1 MDLVVLEDLCT
12 YFPARGP
19 TGRRA
24 MLHAVD
30 KVSFTIRRNEILA
43 LVGESG
49 CGKSTLGRTIL
60 QLQKQTAGRVL
71 FDGQDLAALAPAELR
86 RLRRRMQIIFQ
97 NPHGS
102 LDPRISVGQAIR
114 DPLDIHAVG
123 TSDERQARVHQLLG
137 LVGLLPDHAQRFP
150 HQISGGQAQRVAM
163 ARALALQP
171 DFIIGDEPVSSL
183 DVSIQ
188 AQILNLMSDLRAEL
202 GLTYLFIAHNLA
214 VVEHFSTRVAVMYLG
229 RIAELAPEWRAL
241 RPSAASLHAGVARVC
256 AGRRSGRSGAPSRA
270 RRRRPESAGP
280 AARLP
285 VCVALPD
292 GHGRLPPR
300 GSGLDRDRA
309 GTLGSVPS
317 VSRLHL
323 QLNCQVRRAL
333 SIEPD
338 QIVPRRAARPRSNDA
353 AWR

>member
-1 MDLVVLEDLCT
+1 MDLVVVEDLCT
-12 YFPARGP
+12 YFPVRGP

-24 MLHAVD
+24 VLHAVD

-60 QLQKQTAGRVL
+60 QLQTPTAGRVL
-71 FDGQDLAALAPAELR
+71 FDGQDLAAVAPADLR

-123 TSDERQARVHQLLG
+123 TSDERQARVHQLLD

-171 DFIIGDEPVSSL
+171 EFIIGDEPVSSL

-214 VVEHFSTRVAVMYLG
+214 VVEHFSTRVAGMYLG
-229 RIAELAPEWRAL
+229 RIAELAPSGELYARPLHPYTQAL
-241 RPSAASLHAGVARVC
+241 LASAPVADPDAPVRPPALAGDVPSPLNPRPGCRFASRCPMVMDVCRQVDPVLTEVEPEHWVACHLYPGSASN
-256 AGRRSGRSGAPSRA
+256 RSDQGSI
-270 RRRRPESAGP
+270 AGP
-280 AARLP
+280 
-285 VCVALPD
+285 V
-292 GHGRLPPR
+292 
-300 GSGLDRDRA
+300 
-309 GTLGSVPS
+309 
-317 VSRLHL
+317 
-323 QLNCQVRRAL
+323 
-333 SIEPD
+333 
-338 QIVPRRAARPRSNDA
+338 
-353 AWR
+353 

>member
-1 MDLVVLEDLCT
+1 MDLVVVEDLCT
-12 YFPARGP
+12 YFPVRGP

-24 MLHAVD
+24 VLHAVD

-71 FDGQDLAALAPAELR
+71 FDGQDLSAVAPAELR

-123 TSDERQARVHQLLG
+123 TSDERQARVHQLLD

-171 DFIIGDEPVSSL
+171 EFIIGDEPVSSL

-229 RIAELAPEWRAL
+229 RIAELAPSGELYARPLHPYTQAL
-241 RPSAASLHAGVARVC
+241 LASAPVADPDAPVRPPALAGDVPSPLNPRPGCRFASRCPMVMDVCRQVDPVLTEVEPEHWVACHLYPGSASN
-256 AGRRSGRSGAPSRA
+256 RSDQGSI
-270 RRRRPESAGP
+270 AGP
-280 AARLP
+280 
-285 VCVALPD
+285 V
-292 GHGRLPPR
+292 
-300 GSGLDRDRA
+300 
-309 GTLGSVPS
+309 
-317 VSRLHL
+317 
-323 QLNCQVRRAL
+323 
-333 SIEPD
+333 
-338 QIVPRRAARPRSNDA
+338 
-353 AWR
+353 

>member
-1 MDLVVLEDLCT
+1 MDLVVVEDLCT
-12 YFPARGP
+12 YFPVRGP

-24 MLHAVD
+24 LLHAVD

-71 FDGQDLAALAPAELR
+71 FDGQDLSAVAPAELR

-123 TSDERQARVHQLLG
+123 TSDERQARVHQLLD

-171 DFIIGDEPVSSL
+171 EFIIGDEPVSSL

-229 RIAELAPEWRAL
+229 RIAELAPSGELYARPLHPYTQAL
-241 RPSAASLHAGVARVC
+241 LASAPVADPDAPVRPPALAGDVPSPLNPRPGCRFASRCPMVMDVCRQVDPVLTEVEPEHWVACHLYPGSASN
-256 AGRRSGRSGAPSRA
+256 RSDQGSI
-270 RRRRPESAGP
+270 AGP
-280 AARLP
+280 
-285 VCVALPD
+285 V
-292 GHGRLPPR
+292 
-300 GSGLDRDRA
+300 
-309 GTLGSVPS
+309 
-317 VSRLHL
+317 
-323 QLNCQVRRAL
+323 
-333 SIEPD
+333 
-338 QIVPRRAARPRSNDA
+338 
-353 AWR
+353 

>member
-1 MDLVVLEDLCT
+1 MDLVVVEDLCT
-12 YFPARGP
+12 YFPVRGP

-24 MLHAVD
+24 VLHAVD

-71 FDGQDLAALAPAELR
+71 FDGQDLAAVAPAELR

-171 DFIIGDEPVSSL
+171 EFIIGDEPVSSL

-229 RIAELAPEWRAL
+229 RIAELAPSGELYARPLHPYTQALLASAPVADPDAPVRA
-241 RPSAASLHAGVARVC
+241 
-256 AGRRSGRSGAPSRA
+256 SRA
-270 RRRRPESAGP
+270 RRRRPESAEP
-280 AARLP
+280 AAR
-285 VCVALPD
+285 AA
-292 GHGRLPPR
+292 
-300 GSGLDRDRA
+300 GL
-309 GTLGSVPS
+309 
-317 VSRLHL
+317 
-323 QLNCQVRRAL
+323 
-333 SIEPD
+333 
-338 QIVPRRAARPRSNDA
+338 RRAARWSWTSAGRWTRS
-353 AWR
+353 

>member
-1 MDLVVLEDLCT
+1 MDLVVVEDLCT
-12 YFPARGP
+12 YFPVRGP

-24 MLHAVD
+24 LLHAVD

-71 FDGQDLAALAPAELR
+71 FDGQDLSAAAPAELR

-123 TSDERQARVHQLLG
+123 TSDERQARVHQLLD

-171 DFIIGDEPVSSL
+171 EFIIGDEPVSSL

-229 RIAELAPEWRAL
+229 RIAELAPSGELYARPLHPYTQALLASAPVADPDAPVRAPAL
-241 RPSAASLHAGVARVC
+241 AGDVPSPLNPRPGCRFASRCPMVMDVCRQADPVLTEVEPEHWVACHLYPGSASN
-256 AGRRSGRSGAPSRA
+256 RSDQGSI
-270 RRRRPESAGP
+270 AGP
-280 AARLP
+280 
-285 VCVALPD
+285 V
-292 GHGRLPPR
+292 
-300 GSGLDRDRA
+300 
-309 GTLGSVPS
+309 
-317 VSRLHL
+317 
-323 QLNCQVRRAL
+323 
-333 SIEPD
+333 
-338 QIVPRRAARPRSNDA
+338 
-353 AWR
+353 

>member
-102 LDPRISVGQAIR
+102 LDPRIPVGQAIR
-114 DPLDIHAVG
+114 DPLDIHTVG

-229 RIAELAPEWRAL
+229 RIAELAPSGELYARPLHPYTQAL
-241 RPSAASLHAGVARVC
+241 LASAPVADPDAPVRPPALAG
-256 AGRRSGRSGAPSRA
+256 
-270 RRRRPESAGP
+270 
-280 AARLP
+280 
-285 VCVALPD
+285 D
-292 GHGRLPPR
+292 
-300 GSGLDRDRA
+300 
-309 GTLGSVPS
+309 VPS
-317 VSRLHL
+317 PLDPRPGCRFASR
-323 QLNCQVRRAL
+323 CPMVMDVCRRVDPVL
-333 SIEPD
+333 TEIEPEHW
-338 QIVPRRAARPRSNDA
+338 VACYLYPGSTSK
-353 AWR
+353 

>member
-1 MDLVVLEDLCT
+1 MDLVVLADLCT
-12 YFPARGP
+12 YLPARGP

-202 GLTYLFIAHNLA
+202 GLAYLFIAHNLA

-229 RIAELAPEWRAL
+229 RIAELAPSGELYARPLHPYTQAL
-241 RPSAASLHAGVARVC
+241 LASAPVADPDAPVRPPALAG
-256 AGRRSGRSGAPSRA
+256 
-270 RRRRPESAGP
+270 
-280 AARLP
+280 
-285 VCVALPD
+285 D
-292 GHGRLPPR
+292 
-300 GSGLDRDRA
+300 
-309 GTLGSVPS
+309 VPS
-317 VSRLHL
+317 PLDPRPGCRFASR
-323 QLNCQVRRAL
+323 CPMVMDVCRRVDPVL
-333 SIEPD
+333 TEIEPEHW
-338 QIVPRRAARPRSNDA
+338 VACHLYPGSTSN
-353 AWR
+353 